1 MKISI
6 LFTASVSLF
15 LILFIAAPGLCAK
28 KQFAPLIILTEEYT
42 DNFNQSKNN
51 KDDEFS
57 TIYQLGLTFS
67 VLDKQNSF
75 IIDYSPN
82 YTDYMD
88 KNEFDSWNHSI
99 SIAAVLQTSQNTIL
113 SFSDSFDRSLSRTV
127 RTNTFEKHDT
137 NTATASL
144 RHQFGKN
151 DFFSLSY
158 TYAFDNYENQN
169 QDEFK
174 THRPSAYMMYWFSPK
189 FGVDFN
195 ASFSKTEY
203 DISVNNFETLQ
214 GDLRLIKRINSHL
227 DAFVKY
233 AHTYTEQTAGD
244 HVVYNPSIGIDW
256 KPTEDTGV
264 VLGGGILLQEYE
276 NNLNNDSEMFFLEFD
291 IYKNYNFSRRNTLS
305 LTGSSTYNDIDEA
318 AASLGFSISSQI
330 GFLHTYRL
338 TRRVSSEIYG
348 TYYLSEY
355 DASGV
360 DREDK
365 TLTLGAGLIWSPLK
379 WLSIN
384 FSYGFTDFNTDSTLD
399 DYQEHSA
406 FISTTL
412 TPQDPLDI
420 KSTGSRQILEDKIF
434 N

>member
-1 MKISI
+1 MKINNIFTVGVFLVII
-6 LFTASVSLF
+6 LFL
-15 LILFIAAPGLCAK
+15 APPAFCVK
-28 KQFAPLIILTEEYT
+28 KQFVPLIILTEKYT

-57 TIYQLGLTFS
+57 TIYQLGLTFA

-75 IIDYSPN
+75 IVDYGPN

-99 SIAAVLQTSQNTIL
+99 SINAVYHTSKNTIL

-127 RTNTFEKHDT
+127 RTNAFEKHDT
-137 NTATASL
+137 NIATASI
-144 RHQFGKN
+144 RHQFGRN
-151 DFFSLSY
+151 NFFSLSY

-189 FGVDFN
+189 FGIDLN
-195 ASFSKTEY
+195 ASYSKTEY
-203 DISVNNFETLQ
+203 DISINDFETLQ
-214 GDLRLIKRINSHL
+214 GDLRFIKKINPHL
-227 DAFVKY
+227 DAYVKY
-233 AHTYTEQTAGD
+233 AHTYTKQTLGD

-256 KPTEDTGV
+256 KPTKDTGV
-264 VLGGGILLQEYE
+264 VLGGGILFQEYE
-276 NNLNNDSEMFFLEFD
+276 NNLNNDSDTFFLEFD
-291 IYKNYNFSRRNTLS
+291 IYKHFNFSRRNTLS
-305 LTGSSTYNDIDEA
+305 VTGSSNYNDIDEA
-318 AASLGFSISSQI
+318 AASLGFSISHQI
-330 GFLHTYRL
+330 GFLHIYRL
-338 TRRVSSEIYG
+338 TRRLSSEFRG
-348 TYYLSEY
+348 AYYLSEY
-355 DASGV
+355 DAQGV

-365 TLTLGAGLIWSPLK
+365 TMALGAGLIWSPLK
-379 WLSIN
+379 WLRFN
-384 FSYGFTDFNTDSTLD
+384 FSYEFTDFNTNSTLD

-412 TPQDPLDI
+412 TPQDPLEI
-420 KSTGSRQILEDKIF
+420 KSSGSRQILEDRLF